1 MSGRFDLIAVG
12 DNCIDRLTGRMQ
24 ADLVGGNAVNVAVQG
39 ALAGLRTAYA
49 GAVGPVGEADGDRVI
64 AALIANGVDVG
75 CVERDDRPTSVTELR
90 VDDDGDRHIVAEA
103 FGACEGWGP
112 CPRGMTRL
120 EAARHV
126 HIGWLN
132 DGGATR
138 RALAAAGVP
147 VSQDVSVN
155 ALTPRDIAADGLTLA
170 FASLSEAHADLAE
183 ARVAELVAGGATAAV
198 VTLGRGGS
206 LALVDGRMH
215 RAKADPVEA
224 TDTTGAGD
232 SYIAGFLAAR
242 LTGADITEAMAAG
255 HARAARTCTHP
266 GGFPQ

>member
-1 MSGRFDLIAVG
+1 MSERFDVLAVG

-24 ADLVGGNAVNVAVQG
+24 AALVGGNAVNVAVQG
-39 ALAGLRTAYA
+39 ALAGLRTGYA
-49 GAVGPVGEADGDRVI
+49 GAVGPTGEADGDRVI

-75 CVERDDRPTSVTELR
+75 CVERGARPTSVTELH
-90 VDDDGDRHIVAEA
+90 VDEDGDRHIVAED
-103 FGACEGWGP
+103 FGACAGWAP
-112 CPRGMTRL
+112 CPCSMTRL

-126 HIGWLN
+126 HIGWIN

-155 ALTPRDIAADGLTLA
+155 ALDPRDIAADGLAIA
-170 FASLSEAHADLAE
+170 FASMPEDRADMAE
-183 ARVAELVAGGATAAV
+183 ARAAELVAGGATAAV
-198 VTLGRGGS
+198 VTLGRAGS
-206 LALVDGRMH
+206 LALVDGKIH
-215 RAKADPVEA
+215 RADAEPVEA

-242 LTGADITEAMAAG
+242 LTGAGVPDAMAAG